1 MTTRL
6 SQPRKPIS
14 SRKRF
19 SMPTNNFPNNQ
30 DLLSSLNKKSKKMHR
45 SFSCNDIRHPL
56 VLTQQPPSPSKI
68 LKRSYSAKAV
78 TEKITETHKKNYKL
92 KKKTFSEMKELLK
105 DFNAFYKEL
114 KKLVSHVKFWTTFL
128 LFKSYLNKIEILQR
142 GLLFLRDVFSKPHGS
157 RHNQRIENNQNC
169 FSRY

>member
-1 MTTRL
+1 MPIRL
-6 SQPRKPIS
+6 SPARKFIS

-19 SMPTNNFPNNQ
+19 SMPTNHFPNNQ
-30 DLLSSLNKKSKKMHR
+30 DPLSTLNQKSKKMHR

-68 LKRSYSAKAV
+68 LKRSHSAKAI
-78 TEKITETHKKNYKL
+78 TEKIIETHKKKYKL

-114 KKLVSHVKFWTTFL
+114 KKLVSHVKHF
-128 LFKSYLNKIEILQR
+128 Y
-142 GLLFLRDVFSKPHGS
+142 FSC
-157 RHNQRIENNQNC
+157 NI
-169 FSRY
+169 